1 LEVFSVAEERYR
13 RSPHRPNIHF
23 RASSRKLPSQKTS
36 AALPALAQPD
46 SSVLAVVH
54 FHNFKRL
61 AGGDLN
67 SDPDFHIRFSF
78 SFCGRPGNSS
88 SR

>member
-1 LEVFSVAEERYR
+1 
-13 RSPHRPNIHF
+13 
-23 RASSRKLPSQKTS
+23 
-36 AALPALAQPD
+36 LAQPD